1 VGLLAS
7 EIRLIRRGDRDV
19 LRSWLIHAAGVALA
33 LAWTAG
39 LCGIPVW
46 VYVATAY
53 LGLAIL
59 NLRTFAEHQAH
70 ENKGA
75 RTVIVEASPLF
86 GLLFL
91 NNNLHHVHHEHP
103 RVPWYR
109 LPALYRSRRDEFLAA
124 NGSYS
129 FPGYFS
135 MIRRYLL
142 VQKTPVPHPLLRR
155 G

>member
-1 VGLLAS
+1 
-7 EIRLIRRGDRDV
+7 
-19 LRSWLIHAAGVALA
+19 
-33 LAWTAG
+33 
-39 LCGIPVW
+39 
-46 VYVATAY
+46 
-53 LGLAIL
+53 
-59 NLRTFAEHQAH
+59 
-70 ENKGA
+70 
-75 RTVIVEASPLF
+75 
-86 GLLFL
+86 
-91 NNNLHHVHHEHP
+91 VHHEHP